1 MKNGKLFVG
10 SIVLAAVALLASSV
24 SAQVKLGEG
33 RWQLVELNGKRLS
46 NSKIYVEFDE
56 SRSRISGHS
65 GCNRFFAGY
74 ELDGRDLKVDAV
86 GSTKMA
92 CMRPGVMETEGEF
105 LKSLADATR
114 LSRSGANL
122 SIFQGDSRTLRF
134 RRSNAS
140 VSEPNGLGAT
150 TWTLKSIKGVPVT
163 LTKDVPT
170 LNFDLDKKSAGGNSG
185 CNSFGGSFEVNGSSI
200 KFGRM
205 IMTMRACEF
214 EDRMNVEKKFMEG
227 LENADRFELTKDSLT
242 LLKDGEALLVF
253 ARSGV

>member
-1 MKNGKLFVG
+1 FAHPFGGKEKMKNGKLFVG

-56 SRSRISGHS
+56 SRPRISGHS

-122 SIFQGDSRTLRF
+122 SIFQGD
-134 RRSNAS
+134 
-140 VSEPNGLGAT
+140 
-150 TWTLKSIKGVPVT
+150 
-163 LTKDVPT
+163 
-170 LNFDLDKKSAGGNSG
+170 
-185 CNSFGGSFEVNGSSI
+185 
-200 KFGRM
+200 
-205 IMTMRACEF
+205 
-214 EDRMNVEKKFMEG
+214 
-227 LENADRFELTKDSLT
+227 
-242 LLKDGEALLVF
+242 
-253 ARSGV
+253 